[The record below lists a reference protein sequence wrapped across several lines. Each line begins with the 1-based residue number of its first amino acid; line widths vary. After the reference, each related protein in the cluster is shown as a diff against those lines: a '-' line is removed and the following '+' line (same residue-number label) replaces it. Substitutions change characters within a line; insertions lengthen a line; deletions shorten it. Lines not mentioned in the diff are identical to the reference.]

1 MPLVRILV
9 ASTRPRR
16 LGPVVADWVRAQAPA
31 DVAIEV
37 TDLAEL
43 ALPFLD
49 EPQLAATGVYAHEHT
64 RRWAALVTAA
74 DALLVVTPEYN
85 NGYPAALKNA
95 IDYLYAEWQ
104 GKPIGLVGYGY
115 RAATSCREQLRTVFG
130 RVRADVVG
138 EVGVRYADHLDGD
151 PGPEASVRP
160 DDALRRDTAALYA
173 ALRAAVSR
181 PPVD

>member
-95 IDYLYAEWQ
+95 IDYLYAEWH

-130 RVRADVVG
+130 RVPVS
-138 EVGVRYADHLDGD
+138 YTHLDVYKRQRS
-151 PGPEASVRP
+151 PSAP
-160 DDALRRDTAALYA
+160 LRCST
-173 ALRAAVSR
+173 RAPRTPPTRAGSGRSSR
-181 PPVD
+181 TTR